1 MPQVVSG
8 FSRTMTVSVTELSW
22 FWIAGMA
29 TVPPIVGLLIALPCW
44 LRSQPILG
52 NIAGSAVIFAAAMV
66 LIIRESVEI
75 DRLTRACLDAG
86 YTSFPTPSGF
96 SRYAIY
102 AFIALFEVFAL
113 FTVSLR
119 VEHKVRRRGYD
130 PEWR

>member
-1 MPQVVSG
+1 LN
-8 FSRTMTVSVTELSW
+8 RAVSVTELSY
-22 FWIAGMA
+22 FWIIVMA
-29 TVPPIVGLLIALPCW
+29 TVPDLVGLAIAFPCW

-52 NIAGSAVIFAAAMV
+52 NIAGSVVIFGTALV

-86 YTSFPTPSGF
+86 YTCFPNPSGF
-96 SRYAIY
+96 TRYAIY

-113 FTVSLR
+113 FTISLS

>member
-1 MPQVVSG
+1 LVSFG
-8 FSRTMTVSVTELSW
+8 RAVSVTELSW
-22 FWIAGMA
+22 FWIVGLA
-29 TVPPIVGLLIALPCW
+29 TVPPIVALLIALPAW
-44 LRSQPILG
+44 LKSQPILG
-52 NIAGSAVIFAAAMV
+52 NIAGSAVIFAAALT

-86 YTSFPTPSGF
+86 YTCFPNPSGF
-96 SRYAIY
+96 ARYAIY

-113 FTVSLR
+113 FTFSLS